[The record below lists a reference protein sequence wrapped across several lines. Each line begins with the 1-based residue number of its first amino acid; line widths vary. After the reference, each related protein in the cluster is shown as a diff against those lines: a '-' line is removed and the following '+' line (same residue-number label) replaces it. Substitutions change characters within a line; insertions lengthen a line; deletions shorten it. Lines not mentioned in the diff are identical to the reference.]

1 LKELGDQPV
10 TVFAIWQP
18 MLPTDWSAP
27 TAGVLARLGDARV
40 RQYWDPNHLVAKRIK
55 DDARPPQ
62 PEPGCCERNGIL
74 WDLAAVYRADARW
87 ADRMPPALFID
98 GPVVAVT
105 DGIGKVIQPMPRPS
119 VSSTLQPTTHSDL
132 VFLTRGGCVN
142 TTVMR
147 KNLDTALRA
156 MGREPSYLVVDLDT
170 VAADDVRGGYGTP
183 TVLYNDRD
191 LFGMPV
197 PAKANPEVT

>member
-1 LKELGDQPV
+1 
-10 TVFAIWQP
+10 

-27 TAGVLARLGDARV
+27 TAGVLARLSDSRV
-40 RQYWDPNHLVAKRIK
+40 RQYWDPNHLVAKRMR

-62 PEPGCCERNGIL
+62 PEPECCERNDIL
-74 WDLAAVYRADARW
+74 WDLAAVYGADARW
-87 ADRMPPALFID
+87 TDRMPPAVFID

-105 DGIGKVIQPMPRPS
+105 DDMGQAIQPSSSPS
-119 VSSTLQPTTHSDL
+119 VSSTLQPTTPSDL

-147 KNLDTALRA
+147 TNLDTALQA
-156 MGREPSYLVVDLDT
+156 MGRPPSYLVVDLDT

-183 TVLYNDRD
+183 TVLHKGRD